1 MPTFKPKGYKDL
13 DAAQKLIDSA
23 PKDSDFN
30 PYDYIDQ
37 SYYKNNARGRMAY
50 QEDLA
55 KLLYMAQINQEER
68 MNEYNSPEEQAK
80 RMREAGL
87 NPDLLGVSGEPAAN
101 VAGYQGNPM
110 DGTQST
116 LQNVGDVVGI
126 ISNVTAIVTQLAS
139 GISGISTAGIN
150 NFATSLSSASSLF
163 DLFDKS
169 SLSDDG
175 GTSDIFL
182 SGLLPNLSH
191 RQMKQIKKARTIYAN
206 STRGITSSNRAK
218 NESFVQRGDF
228 NRMSLDPKFSDSVEE
243 YTKAWQPLIDA
254 MSEFAVKELKG
265 KSARS
270 DYDAEYYSSDK
281 AVSDKS
287 YESNSRDFEKSTQ
300 DWFRQFKTPIVEV
313 MKNLDLIKNEEV
325 RNLSKVALASVIL
338 KYLPL

>member
-116 LQNVGDVVGI
+116 MQNV
-126 ISNVTAIVTQLAS
+126 
-139 GISGISTAGIN
+139 
-150 NFATSLSSASSLF
+150 
-163 DLFDKS
+163 
-169 SLSDDG
+169 
-175 GTSDIFL
+175 SDIFGIVSSTINIVSSIASGVGSIFNSSSVIDTMNSAVSLFENMPTSLDVPSFINNSLL
-182 SGLLPNLSH
+182 SR
-191 RQMKQIKKARTIYAN
+191 RQKRKINALHNSYTN
-206 STRGITSSNRAK
+206 SLHGSTRGYNEQTDNMIAK
-218 NESFVQRGDF
+218 GTFYKYF
-228 NRMSLDPKFSDSVEE
+228 NNPLYNQGIFDDYQEE
-243 YTKAWQPLIDA
+243 QLAFARVWQPLIDA
-254 MSEFAVKELKG
+254 ENELLLNELKG
-265 KSARS
+265 KNAIALFNSSRYSKELGETEKEFYDTKYKLYQHLRGPINETLANLKKLDNKYPWAVYARG
-270 DYDAEYYSSDK
+270 
-281 AVSDKS
+281 AVSAL
-287 YESNSRDFEKSTQ
+287 FLHA
-300 DWFRQFKTPIVEV
+300 IGG
-313 MKNLDLIKNEEV
+313 LD
-325 RNLSKVALASVIL
+325 
-338 KYLPL
+338 